1 MNLND
6 FAKEI
11 HENAKAHGWWDEPRP
26 FDELCALMISELAE
40 ALEEARAGRPMEWH
54 WGEMTS
60 TKGLGD
66 PIGGCHIHMKE
77 GHKEGCKPEGI
88 AVEMADCA
96 IRIMDYLGNVEC
108 DIDSLYEEI
117 DIADGIES
125 TLTKT
130 FMAVACLISEADALM
145 KDECCLNAEEN
156 VEWYFAGAL
165 KCIRHW
171 FKANDLDFE
180 AIARRKHEYNK
191 TRERLHGKLF

>member
-1 MNLND
+1 MNLNS

-11 HENAKAHGWWDEPRP
+11 HENAKAHGWWDEPRH

-40 ALEEARAGRPMEWH
+40 ALEEARAGRPMEWY
-54 WGEMTS
+54 WGEMTA

-66 PIGGCHIHMKE
+66 PIRGVHIYMKE

-96 IRIMDYLGNVEC
+96 IRILDYLGSVGSNVERNVN
-108 DIDSLYEEI
+108 EWMEI
-117 DIADGIES
+117 DPGVED
-125 TLTKT
+125 LTET
-130 FMAVACLISEADALM
+130 FMNVADRITRAREFM
-145 KDECCLNAEEN
+145 KRGSDINICRAYDMLAHAITIIIGWFCLNS
-156 VEWYFAGAL
+156 
-165 KCIRHW
+165 
-171 FKANDLDFE
+171 LDFE